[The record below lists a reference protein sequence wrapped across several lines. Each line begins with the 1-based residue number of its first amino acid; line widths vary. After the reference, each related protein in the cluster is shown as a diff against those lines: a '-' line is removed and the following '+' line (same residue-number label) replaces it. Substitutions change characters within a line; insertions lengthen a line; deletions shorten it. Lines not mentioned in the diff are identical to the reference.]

1 VVGRA
6 AGLERATHWL
16 VPGEAT
22 ARAAGATV
30 EGTALPR
37 PGVET
42 AEVGGAT
49 AEGTALPRSG
59 VEMALAAAETE
70 AAMRTPGTEW

>member
-37 PGVET
+37 PGVE
-42 AEVGGAT
+42 
-49 AEGTALPRSG
+49 
-59 VEMALAAAETE
+59 MARAAAETE